1 MANSDPLNIPLVG
14 EAQNNKYIT
23 VNDAI
28 QALASATNKILAKD
42 TIGTGPVALTE
53 NESSRN
59 MVYTL
64 AGASAAFDM
73 TFRSTIG
80 GLNAQRVMLVV
91 NNTSY
96 PATVKASSGSGA
108 SVIVYPGF
116 SALLYQSFEDIY
128 RLSGNQ
134 LAGEVMPYDLSV
146 YIPEQ
151 PGDAAEIMRVKMTR
165 SVFFADNFTGSQAS
179 VFSNPASDAA
189 FTVQKNG
196 SPIGS
201 ITIGTGGGA
210 TFATTGSGL
219 ETFAPGDILTILA
232 PTPQDVS
239 LAGVG
244 ITLYG
249 FQG

>member
-1 MANSDPLNIPLVG
+1 MANSNPLNIPLVG
-14 EAQNNKYIT
+14 ETQNNKYIT

-28 QALASATNKILAKD
+28 QALAAAGNKVLAK
-42 TIGTGPVALTE
+42 TSINAGPVAYTE

-64 AGASAAFDM
+64 AGASAAFDV

-80 GLNAQRVMLVV
+80 GNNAQRVMLVV
-91 NNTSY
+91 NNTNY
-96 PATVKASSGSGA
+96 VATVKANTGSGA
-108 SVIVYPGF
+108 TVKVYPGF
-116 SALLYQSFEDIY
+116 SALIYQNFEDLY

-146 YIPEQ
+146 FV
-151 PGDAAEIMRVKMTR
+151 PGSPDDGAEIMRIKMTR
-165 SVFFADNFTGSQAS
+165 AVFFADDFAGSQAS
-179 VFSNPASDAA
+179 VLVNPTSTSA
-189 FTVQKNG
+189 FLVKKNG
-196 SPIGS
+196 S
-201 ITIGTGGGA
+201 TIGTISISTLGVA
-210 TFATTGSGL
+210 TFATSGSGL
-219 ETFAPGDILTILA
+219 ETFAVGDVPTITA
-232 PTPQDVS
+232 PSPQDGT